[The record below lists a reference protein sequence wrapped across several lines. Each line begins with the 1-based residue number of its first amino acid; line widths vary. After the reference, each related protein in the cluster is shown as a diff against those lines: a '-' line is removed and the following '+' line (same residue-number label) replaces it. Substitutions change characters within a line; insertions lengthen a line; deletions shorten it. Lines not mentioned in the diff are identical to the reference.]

1 MRVDPHVVIPT
12 GRLSSA
18 SRQANAM
25 ETSSLGSRAPAGRA
39 GATSDEVRQGRDGSR
54 LAFVKHCGANVE
66 DPDPTKVFSMTK
78 WHTDN
83 PIPPLPALSAIRA
96 VPSVGMFRTDGPARV
111 ALSVARA
118 YSLKKLRIWAKKRA
132 AEATATP
139 SADRYDH
146 DTPSDTRRPPGGD
159 AVPVDSA

>member
-1 MRVDPHVVIPT
+1 
-12 GRLSSA
+12 
-18 SRQANAM
+18 
-25 ETSSLGSRAPAGRA
+25 
-39 GATSDEVRQGRDGSR
+39 
-54 LAFVKHCGANVE
+54 
-66 DPDPTKVFSMTK
+66 MTR

-83 PIPPLPALSAIRA
+83 PVSPLPALSAIRA

-139 SADRYDH
+139 LADRSDQ
-146 DTPSDTRRPPGGD
+146 DTPFDTCGAPRGQDGPSDAIPG
-159 AVPVDSA
+159 DSA